1 MYGEESQPH
10 SSLALR
16 RAEALL
22 ISQSIPEVREVEL
35 KTKADIEGKKQQLK
49 QLVGNS
55 YRQTWLHQL
64 AVPLPFPFANCHGSD
79 ACSLAQGSHFWR

>member
-1 MYGEESQPH
+1 MYNGDMSRQSEP
-10 SSLALR
+10 AR

-49 QLVGNS
+49 QLVGGS
-55 YRQTWLHQL
+55 YRQV
-64 AVPLPFPFANCHGSD
+64 AGS
-79 ACSLAQGSHFWR
+79 